1 MSHLIDRLVQR
12 SIVEQ
17 FWDIVLDTDE
27 VPMLPNEEALLAQI
41 EAEAETDDEAS
52 DELLLQYLDAH
63 ARHFNTAPLIG
74 GPLPDFADIAEVDGE
89 PIMVGIV
96 VPSLRMLKPFCSRIV
111 TKMSG
116 LGIKVGLFI
125 DGPISPGLTREQLIL
140 AGKSFRE
147 ELEKVAADEEDA
159 SLLENAPKR
168 NRKAK
173 RKKNQ
178 PIAIIFELIQVGDH
192 IDTPAARAAL
202 RDLKLLFNRKERVFI
217 CGTLI
222 DSATHHVWTT
232 SGLGGLQRRRNW
244 RYALANSD
252 QGPTDIRE
260 DLRNSRFNWKLVL
273 VAVMMAL
280 FGTGFSYYLQLQGS
294 PRPFVMFSS
303 DVLIPL
309 VTILGAVSFNR
320 LHHQSARQTKYFLIG
335 YFGIYITAFCWLVWP
350 VSLAFALYLAKVTLL
365 VSFISMIA
373 STMMELE

>member
-27 VPMLPNEEALLAQI
+27 VPSLPNEEALLAQI
-41 EAEAETDDEAS
+41 EAETDDEAS

-74 GPLPDFADIAEVDGE
+74 GPLPDFADIVEVDGE
-89 PIMVGIV
+89 PIMVGLV
-96 VPSLRMLKPFCSRIV
+96 VPSLRTLKPFCSRIV

-140 AGKSFRE
+140 AGNSFRE
-147 ELEKVAADEEDA
+147 DLEKVAADDEVA
-159 SLLENAPKR
+159 SLLENDTKS

-173 RKKNQ
+173 KKKNQ

-192 IDTPAARAAL
+192 IDTPAARTTL
-202 RDLKLLFNRKERVFI
+202 RELKLLFNRKDRVFV

-232 SGLGGLQRRRNW
+232 RGLGGLQRRRNW
-244 RYALANSD
+244 RYALANRD
-252 QGPTDIRE
+252 QRPADIRE

-273 VAVMMAL
+273 VAVMVAL
-280 FGTGFSYYLQLQGS
+280 IGTGFSYYLQLQGS
-294 PRPFVMFSS
+294 PRPLVMFSS

-309 VTILGAVSFNR
+309 VIILGAVSFNR
-320 LHHQSARQTKYFLIG
+320 LHNQSARQTKYCLIG
-335 YFGIYITAFCWLVWP
+335 YFSIYITALCWLVWP
-350 VSLAFALYLAKVTLL
+350 VTFAFVLYLVKVTLL
-365 VSFISMIA
+365 VSFISMMA